1 MGALESLWRC
11 LSGKPSVVAK
21 SGLGDTRAV
30 KSPPSFDVKFEDG
43 VPPYMTHSTDGIPK
57 YAQKTFKM
65 ISRKK
70 GATIDEIHEVVGKK
84 RGSIYNHIYV
94 IRGCGFDV
102 VKGYD
107 KKSGSHRYRLG

>member
-1 MGALESLWRC
+1 MGALESLWR
-11 LSGKPSVVAK
+11 LISGKPSVVAK

-30 KSPPSFDVKFEDG
+30 KSPPTFDAKFKDVSLTEG
-43 VPPYMTHSTDGIPK
+43 LPKFCASTMK
-57 YAQKTFKM
+57 L

-70 GATIDEIHEVVGKK
+70 GATIDEIHKVVGKSK
-84 RGSIYNHIYV
+84 GSIYNHIYV

-102 VKGYD
+102 VKDYD